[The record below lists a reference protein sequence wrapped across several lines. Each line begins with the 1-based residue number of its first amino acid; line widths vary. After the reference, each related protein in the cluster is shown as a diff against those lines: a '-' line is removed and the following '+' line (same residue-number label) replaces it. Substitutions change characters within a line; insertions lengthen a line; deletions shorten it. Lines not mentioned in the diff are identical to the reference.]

1 MLSEWHEP
9 CGMPY
14 ISTVFPPKAVKTCP
28 NTALPVHCHYTVIR
42 HDITLIMHAI
52 VSLLRQ
58 MTSRCPGACSSRCN
72 IGLWVMLCEY
82 FVWIFYIIFQT
93 NPSTTILSHSEWYF
107 DSAGCHPK
115 REYCSV
121 TVASVNTLNFTAVFH
136 QANAN
141 TLNPQHDVQRAESET
156 FMVYFAMKLNGFFF
170 SAMLF
175 CYTAVLLIFVLYIM
189 LFSFVFVYTSLSPPY
204 ALKIW
209 KSLLKCC

>member
-1 MLSEWHEP
+1 M
-9 CGMPY
+9 
-14 ISTVFPPKAVKTCP
+14 
-28 NTALPVHCHYTVIR
+28 N
-42 HDITLIMHAI
+42 AI
-52 VSLLRQ
+52 GSLLRLI
-58 MTSRCPGACSSRCN
+58 TSHCPGACSSRCN

-141 TLNPQHDVQRAESET
+141 TLNPQHDLCNV
-156 FMVYFAMKLNGFFF
+156 LNLKHLWYILQWYWMDF
-170 SAMLF
+170 SSLQCCFVTQQFCWFLF
-175 CYTAVLLIFVLYIM
+175 CILCCFPMYLSTLPSPLPM
-189 LFSFVFVYTSLSPPY
+189 L
-204 ALKIW
+204 W
-209 KSLLKCC
+209 KYENLC